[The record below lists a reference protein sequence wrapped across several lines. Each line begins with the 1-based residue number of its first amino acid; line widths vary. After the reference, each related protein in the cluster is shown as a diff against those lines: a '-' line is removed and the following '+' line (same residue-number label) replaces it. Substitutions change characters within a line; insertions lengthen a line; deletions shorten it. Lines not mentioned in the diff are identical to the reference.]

1 MASIKIIDDDTE
13 LAENLAVL
21 LRREGHRVSIRE
33 QTEGAAAELA
43 AEKTE
48 LLILDIMFPENPA
61 AGFDLAREIRES
73 AEIKDLPIILLTSIN
88 QEYPMDFSDRDIDPE
103 WMPVQEFIEKP
114 VDIPELI
121 ATIRRLLSRPG

>member
-33 QTEGAAAELA
+33 QTEGAVAELA

-61 AGFDLAREIRES
+61 AGFDLAREIREN

-121 ATIRRLLSRPG
+121 ATIQRLLSRPG